1 MIYAPTQRSWHRRK
15 CTIYKWM
22 LKDKLNRVTIDMLA
36 WIPQRSEM
44 FRMVL
49 IKYQELYT
57 CVDQE
62 HSRLWDHN
70 VVNSLFIIRYWSSIV
85 SIFIIKDRSN
95 MMAPVFKSIHFL
107 GVCTYCQFYYTCL
120 LKQLYLSPK

>member
-1 MIYAPTQRSWHRRK
+1 
-15 CTIYKWM
+15 M

-62 HSRLWDHN
+62 HSRL
-70 VVNSLFIIRYWSSIV
+70 
-85 SIFIIKDRSN
+85 
-95 MMAPVFKSIHFL
+95 
-107 GVCTYCQFYYTCL
+107 
-120 LKQLYLSPK
+120 

>member
-1 MIYAPTQRSWHRRK
+1 
-15 CTIYKWM
+15 M

-62 HSRLWDHN
+62 HSRLLDHN
-70 VVNSLFIIRYWSSIV
+70 VVNSLFIIRY
-85 SIFIIKDRSN
+85 
-95 MMAPVFKSIHFL
+95 
-107 GVCTYCQFYYTCL
+107 
-120 LKQLYLSPK
+120 